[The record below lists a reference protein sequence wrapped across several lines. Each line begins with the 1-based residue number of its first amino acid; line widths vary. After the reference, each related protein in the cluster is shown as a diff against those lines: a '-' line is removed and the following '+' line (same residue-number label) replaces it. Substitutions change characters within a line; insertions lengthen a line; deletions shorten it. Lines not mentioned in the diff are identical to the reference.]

1 MGPRRR
7 HGRGRRL
14 TLAPAVNEVRA
25 ASLSPRDPLINELP
39 CVCGDADS
47 NNTLRNDDVVR
58 SQLNI
63 EDAYHDCIMAGFTS
77 EEAMDYIKAKENS
90 LQQRTAP
97 EYDSN
102 LIESFWVEVGFP
114 KGTRWWECENLSEG
128 KGPDYKQCIPKVP
141 SISDK
146 SSRLASRPI
155 SKKGFALRPWRG
167 PLPKR
172 KPMPITL
179 EAFLPDSVKRVVEA
193 PKSTVRPSHE
203 ELVQRARLYGG
214 KSWRDIFT
222 AWPGVTNSD
231 RIGKEA
237 QRIPSRTPAISVSL
251 DRSKSSAPNPTPPKP
266 ISPSTPS
273 YAEVA

>member
-7 HGRGRRL
+7 HGRGHRL

-63 EDAYHDCIMAGFTS
+63 EEAYHDCIMAGFTS

-114 KGTRWWECENLSEG
+114 KGTRWWERENLSEG
-128 KGPDYKQCIPKVP
+128 KGPDYK
-141 SISDK
+141 
-146 SSRLASRPI
+146 
-155 SKKGFALRPWRG
+155 
-167 PLPKR
+167 
-172 KPMPITL
+172 
-179 EAFLPDSVKRVVEA
+179 
-193 PKSTVRPSHE
+193 
-203 ELVQRARLYGG
+203 
-214 KSWRDIFT
+214 
-222 AWPGVTNSD
+222 
-231 RIGKEA
+231 
-237 QRIPSRTPAISVSL
+237 
-251 DRSKSSAPNPTPPKP
+251 
-266 ISPSTPS
+266 
-273 YAEVA
+273 